1 MRPLV
6 VPAVPSRRVVASC
19 RACWLV
25 LCDQCREAGEL
36 TGYCEHNQRGEWL
49 VEVRKIK
56 AQLARSNRDI
66 NVRDVLWVPPAR
78 AASSTL

>member
-1 MRPLV
+1 MPPLV
-6 VPAVPSRRVVASC
+6 VPAAPSRRVVASYL
-19 RACWLV
+19 ACWQV

-56 AQLARSNRDI
+56 EQLARSNRDI
-66 NVRDVLWVPPAR
+66 NVRAMLWVPPAR